1 MNFDNKLHKYC
12 DKIQSG
18 SNVQQMKKTTK
29 LMPHSKLP
37 INPIIKMKQQSKN
50 GIMNS
55 NQLQQKSN
63 TVESFHRT
71 VSNKSCRLQDLC
83 SEDRRKLTTLIMKL
97 AEAQEDLKRMNRK
110 FEKQSINSIT
120 NNDYDNNTKVVNSS
134 PLVDNEHKS
143 NTHSRVEEYTTHF
156 SKAEQLIIFYQ
167 TKLKELESE
176 LSELRDNFKGEH
188 FQQHSENDLFMK
200 QSVEIVPSV
209 INDVKQMEEINHSE
223 ENINKFDTASL
234 NNLSMPSL
242 TFQSFFFDHE
252 NCQDCHCHNK
262 TKNFHTNNTNGS
274 NKKDS
279 KGAYVIEEGNE
290 MVWMRRNTDKDK
302 TSHCLCK
309 KDMNQKNNK
318 PEQKTCIICD
328 ACLEI
333 Y

>member
-83 SEDRRKLTTLIMKL
+83 SEDRL
-97 AEAQEDLKRMNRK
+97 
-110 FEKQSINSIT
+110 
-120 NNDYDNNTKVVNSS
+120 VNSS

-209 INDVKQMEEINHSE
+209 INDVSV
-223 ENINKFDTASL
+223 FS
-234 NNLSMPSL
+234 S
-242 TFQSFFFDHE
+242 
-252 NCQDCHCHNK
+252 CV
-262 TKNFHTNNTNGS
+262 
-274 NKKDS
+274 
-279 KGAYVIEEGNE
+279 YV
-290 MVWMRRNTDKDK
+290 
-302 TSHCLCK
+302 
-309 KDMNQKNNK
+309 
-318 PEQKTCIICD
+318 
-328 ACLEI
+328 
-333 Y
+333 